1 MLLSSLYLKDFR
13 SWEKEEFDFSSEIS
27 LIVGQNAA
35 GKTNILE
42 AIYLLATGRS
52 FRARLEREM
61 IRNGCE
67 MGLVK
72 SLVNSKESS
81 GLEKRLEI
89 ILTNGEVM
97 GKRTAKKIYKLNG
110 IGKRKSDFI
119 GNLIAVL
126 FRPEDIEIVIGSP
139 SIRRDYLD
147 LVLEQVDREYARSS
161 LPYKK
166 GLRQRNKLLL
176 KIREGEASRSQLF
189 FWDNFLIKNGNL
201 ISDKRREFI
210 DFLNESFHDLSVEY
224 DASPISKER
233 LAKYSQQEVAAG
245 TTLVGPHRDDF
256 IIKDKKERNLSLF
269 GSRGEQ
275 RMAVLY
281 LKIAELEFIE
291 KKSGE
296 RPVLLLDDIFSELD
310 EDHREE
316 VLKIVPNQQT
326 IITTTESELIEK
338 KFRDIIKTIRI
349 PSFNKTKKGYFNE
362 D

>member
-1 MLLSSLYLKDFR
+1 MFLSSLNLQDFR
-13 SWEKEEFDFSSEIS
+13 NWEREKFDFSSDIS
-27 LIVGQNAA
+27 LIIGQNAA

-52 FRARLEREM
+52 FRARLEKEM
-61 IRNGCE
+61 IRNDCE
-67 MGLVK
+67 MGFAK
-72 SLVNSKESS
+72 
-81 GLEKRLEI
+81 GLIKTNGLLDAENEVEI

-97 GKRTAKKIYKLNG
+97 AKRTAKKIYKVNG
-110 IGKRKSDFI
+110 VGKRKSDFV

-147 LVLEQVDREYARSS
+147 LVLEQIDRDYLRSS

-176 KIREGEASRSQLF
+176 KIRDGEAQRSQLY
-189 FWDNFLIKNGNL
+189 FWDNFLIKNGDL

-224 DASPISKER
+224 DASAISKER
-233 LAKYSQQEVAAG
+233 LAKYSQQEIAVG

-256 IIKDKKERNLSLF
+256 IIKDKKGRNLSLF

-275 RMAVLY
+275 RMSILY
-281 LKIAELEFIE
+281 LKIAELGFIE
-291 KKSGE
+291 KRTDE
-296 RPVLLLDDIFSELD
+296 HPVLLLDDIFSELD
-310 EDHREE
+310 ENHRDE
-316 VLKIVPNQQT
+316 VLKIIPKQQT

-338 KFRDIIKTIRI
+338 KFRDIIKIIRI
-349 PSFNKTKKGYFNE
+349 
-362 D
+362 

>member
-1 MLLSSLYLKDFR
+1 MFLSSLNLQDFR
-13 SWEKEEFDFSSEIS
+13 NWEREKFDFSSDIS
-27 LIVGQNAA
+27 LIIGQNAA

-52 FRARLEREM
+52 FRARLEKEM
-61 IRNGCE
+61 IRNDCE
-67 MGLVK
+67 MGFAK
-72 SLVNSKESS
+72 
-81 GLEKRLEI
+81 GLIKTNGLLDAENEVEI

-97 GKRTAKKIYKLNG
+97 AKRTAKKIYKVNG
-110 IGKRKSDFI
+110 VGKRKSDFV

-147 LVLEQVDREYARSS
+147 LVLEQIDRDYLRSS

-176 KIREGEASRSQLF
+176 KIRDGEAQRSQLY
-189 FWDNFLIKNGNL
+189 FWDNFLIKNGDL

-224 DASPISKER
+224 DASAISKER
-233 LAKYSQQEVAAG
+233 LAKYSQQEIAVG

-256 IIKDKKERNLSLF
+256 IIKDKKGRNLSLF

-275 RMAVLY
+275 RMSILY

-291 KKSGE
+291 KKTDE
-296 RPVLLLDDIFSELD
+296 HPVLLLDDIFSELD
-310 EDHREE
+310 ENHRDE
-316 VLKIVPNQQT
+316 VLKIIPKQQT

-338 KFRDIIKTIRI
+338 KFRDIIKIIRI
-349 PSFNKTKKGYFNE
+349 
-362 D
+362 